1 MSVAYGGIKKMNITE
16 NAIVAVIGTGCIAMS
31 AVVLSKCLGAK
42 KVFVIGRNAQ
52 KLKVAKR
59 LGAEIINIKEC
70 NAVEKIQELTG
81 GNGADFVLEC
91 SGAFGTF
98 VQSAEIAA
106 FRGVVALIGFY
117 ENKENEVNV
126 DLIVSKAL
134 TMFGVMGEMDIMSG
148 ALRILEE
155 HKPDLMPI
163 ITDELPFDDCIKGFT
178 RKNYPNAVKIAVKI
192 CNEGDFVV

>member
-1 MSVAYGGIKKMNITE
+1 M
-16 NAIVAVIGTGCIAMS
+16 
-31 AVVLSKCLGAK
+31 
-42 KVFVIGRNAQ
+42 
-52 KLKVAKR
+52 LK
-59 LGAEIINIKEC
+59 EP
-70 NAVEKIQELTG
+70 LTG
-81 GNGADFVLEC
+81 GKGADFVLEC

-117 ENKENEVNV
+117 ENKENDVNI

-134 TMFGVMGEMDIMSG
+134 TMFGVMGEMDNMSG

-178 RKNYPNAVKIAVKI
+178 RKNYPNSVKIAVKI
-192 CNEGDFVV
+192 CNEEDL